1 MEQKGDFYKN
11 ILETSHD
18 EIYVTDGNGVAI
30 FCNKTFENN
39 YGMKKEEVIGKHI
52 DYLLA
57 HGYCDRSPLPLVM
70 KYKKQFSIQQATR
83 TGRNLI
89 VTATPKI
96 NEDGSIEMIVENCRD
111 ITELKRMRESLESV
125 KQEVLRYKQEVE
137 KLRQEEIMEQEGLVV
152 KSSKFKA
159 VMDMVERISDTSA
172 NVLITGESGT
182 GKSILAKQIHMT
194 STRKNGPFI
203 KINCTTISPNLLEA
217 ELFGYVGGAFT
228 GSSKQGKLG
237 LVELADGGTLFLDEI
252 AEIPTQ
258 LQVKFLDLI
267 QEKSFIPVG
276 GTESK
281 RADIRIIAATNAN
294 LGRLVGE
301 KAFRED
307 LYYRLKV
314 IELEVPPLRE
324 RQDEIEE
331 MSRFFVKKFNEEYNR
346 DVSLAPECYKV
357 LREYSWPGNVRELR
371 HILEHMVVTA
381 SSRTLQVSHLPE
393 CILEAVGVGKGASLE
408 PERLDVLLERVEREA
423 VQRCFEKFGSSY
435 KVADA
440 LGISQSRASRLF
452 RKHMKAEEE
461 SQK

>member
-1 MEQKGDFYKN
+1 MEHSEDFYKS

-30 FCNKTFENN
+30 FCNKTFEDN

-57 HGYCDRSPLPLVM
+57 HGYCNRSPLPLVM
-70 KYKKQFSIQQATR
+70 KYKKQFSIQQITR

-89 VTATPKI
+89 VTATPKL
-96 NEDGSIEMIVENCRD
+96 NTDGEIDMIVENCRD
-111 ITELKRMRESLESV
+111 ITELKRMRENLESV
-125 KQEVLRYKQEVE
+125 KQEVLRYRQEVE
-137 KLRQEEIMEQEGLVV
+137 QLRQEEIREQEGLVV

-159 VMDMVERISDTSA
+159 VIDIVERISDTSA

-182 GKSILAKQIHMT
+182 GKSILAKHIHRT
-194 STRKNGPFI
+194 STRKAGPFI

-228 GSSKQGKLG
+228 GSNKQGKIG

-252 AEIPTQ
+252 GEIPVA
-258 LQVKFLDLI
+258 LQSKFLDLI
-267 QEKSFIPVG
+267 QDKSFIPVG

-281 RADIRIIAATNAN
+281 SADIRIIAATNAN
-294 LGRLVGE
+294 LEKLVGE

-331 MSRFFVKKFNEEYNR
+331 MSRFFVEKFNEEYNR
-346 DVSLAPECYKV
+346 DVSLAPECYEV
-357 LREYSWPGNVRELR
+357 LQKYRWPGNIRELR
-371 HILEHMVVTA
+371 HIIEHMVVTA
-381 SSRTLQVSHLPE
+381 PCKTLDARHIPVY
-393 CILEAVGVGKGASLE
+393 ILEAAGIEKEAVSE
-408 PERLDVLLERVEREA
+408 NERLDDLIGRVEREA
-423 VQRCFEKFGSSY
+423 VQSCFEKYGSSY
-435 KVADA
+435 RVADA

-452 RKHMKAEEE
+452 RKYLK
-461 SQK
+461 

>member
-70 KYKKQFSIQQATR
+70 KYKKQFSIQQTTR

-159 VMDMVERISDTSA
+159 VMDMVERIADTSA

-182 GKSILAKQIHMT
+182 GKSILAKQIHKT
-194 STRKNGPFI
+194 SSRKNGPFI

-381 SSRTLQVSHLPE
+381 SSRTLQVSHLPD

-408 PERLDVLLERVEREA
+408 PERLDVLLERVEREV

-461 SQK
+461 